1 MVGIPVEFSLLANRL
16 IIEQERDVETAR
28 RALPPS
34 SGAVMPAFLKE
45 QQSRPVLNGRPAT
58 NYGPPIGLFHPVF
71 DSFCSAITSTKP
83 LPDNAAT
90 DMDTEGLTIYMRVE
104 RFFSTCADI
113 YRTED
118 SRLKAVNDQL
128 SELLGFRLIV
138 VQEDGV
144 KSDGLIIQPCGPCLA
159 YLAILELKN
168 EIGTGNA
175 DPANQG
181 GLAYRKYWAVETRK

>member
-1 MVGIPVEFSLLANRL
+1 MLANRF

-34 SGAVMPAFLKE
+34 SGAVMPAFSME
-45 QQSRPVLNGRPAT
+45 QQNRPVLNGRPAT
-58 NYGPPIGLFHPVF
+58 NYGFPIGLFHPVF
-71 DSFCSAITSTKP
+71 DSFRSAITSTKP
-83 LPDNAAT
+83 LPDDAAT
-90 DMDTEGLTIYMRVE
+90 DKDTGGLTIYMRVE

-113 YRTED
+113 YSTED
-118 SRLKAVNDQL
+118 NRLQAVIDHL
-128 SELLGFRLIV
+128 SKLLEFDLVV
-138 VQEDGV
+138 VQAQGV
-144 KSDGLIIQPCGPCLA
+144 KSDGVIIHPCGQSLA

-181 GLAYRKYWAVETRK
+181 SLAYRRYWAADSRK

>member
-1 MVGIPVEFSLLANRL
+1 MPNAWSHALVVLEV
-16 IIEQERDVETAR
+16 ERDVETAR

-34 SGAVMPAFLKE
+34 SGAVMPAFSME
-45 QQSRPVLNGRPAT
+45 QQNRPVLNGRPAT

-71 DSFCSAITSTKP
+71 DSFRSAITSTKP

-90 DMDTEGLTIYMRVE
+90 DTDTGELTIYMRVE

-128 SELLGFRLIV
+128 SELLGFRLVV

-144 KSDGLIIQPCGPCLA
+144 KSDGLIIHPCGSSLA

-181 GLAYRKYWAVETRK
+181 SLAYRKYWAAETRK